1 LKYAPR
7 LAIERSY
14 LSGELPKLDMM
25 TVNKLLCLLK
35 GYRIIRAFEWTR
47 AFKLAICANNI
58 RAILRHV
65 AAPFDSAG
73 AQNSLSPNDAGGGA
87 VISLIW

>member
-7 LAIERSY
+7 LVIERSY

-25 TVNKLLCLLK
+25 TINKLLCLLE
-35 GYRIIRAFEWTR
+35 GCRIIRAFQRTR
-47 AFKLAICANNI
+47 ALKLAICANNI
-58 RAILRHV
+58 RAISRHV

-73 AQNSLSPNDAGGGA
+73 EQNSLSPNDAEGGA